1 MTKLLG
7 SEGNVVELPI
17 GSTAVQAGEVV
28 VVRRLSGI
36 AAADIPANTTG
47 RVILHGVAKLKPR
60 NNATTF
66 TVGQK
71 CYGRHSFNTINNA
84 NANQHSKFIGYALEA
99 SGSSSSSPIN
109 VLLDFEGENT
119 S

>member
-7 SEGNVVELPI
+7 SEGNVVELLI
-17 GSTAVQAGEVV
+17 GGTAVQAGEVV
-28 VVRRLSGI
+28 VVGLLSGI
-36 AAADIPANTTG
+36 AASNIAANTVG
-47 RVILHGVAKLKPR
+47 RVILHGVVKLKPR

-71 CYGRHSFNTINNA
+71 CYGRNSFNTINNA

-99 SGSSSSSPIN
+99 SSNSSSSPIN

-119 S
+119 T